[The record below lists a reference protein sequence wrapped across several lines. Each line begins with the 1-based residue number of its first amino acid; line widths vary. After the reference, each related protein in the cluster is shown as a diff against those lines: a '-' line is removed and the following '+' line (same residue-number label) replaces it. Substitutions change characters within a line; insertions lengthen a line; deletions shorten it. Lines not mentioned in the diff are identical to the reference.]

1 MNPNKFAIPHK
12 AEIPPGA
19 WGVWQIPSLNVSVP
33 LYRGNNPVTAQADV
47 DRENSANYRRF
58 GCGHIISDHAGSRSN
73 GGKGV
78 WDLWQLHPDDAAF
91 LILPDGTQTFVCQM
105 VCRVDV
111 HPSSYTMDGQSV
123 YPRRAT
129 DVLCVGCATKD
140 GKQNYLAI
148 FKQTGVIP

>member
-1 MNPNKFAIPHK
+1 MNPNRFAIPHK

-78 WDLWQLHPDDAAF
+78 WDLWRLHPDDAAF

-105 VCRVDV
+105 CAGWMCIRRPTPWTDRASI
-111 HPSSYTMDGQSV
+111 PDGQRTCCASAV
-123 YPRRAT
+123 RQRTGNRTISQSSNRR
-129 DVLCVGCATKD
+129 G
-140 GKQNYLAI
+140 
-148 FKQTGVIP
+148 